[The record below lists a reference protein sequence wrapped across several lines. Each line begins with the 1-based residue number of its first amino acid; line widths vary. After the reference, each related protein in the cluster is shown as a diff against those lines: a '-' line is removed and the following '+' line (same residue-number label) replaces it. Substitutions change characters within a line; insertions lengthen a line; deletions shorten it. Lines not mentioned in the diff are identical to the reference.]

1 MSTNELKRTRK
12 HVASMAYAI
21 GLTRGVVLTCRCG
34 EWKRTGKHERP
45 LREEHRA
52 HRVEMGEWVKPRK
65 EGPDWADVR
74 EAARNAGYRLR
85 RRGPVDTPSPRTKV
99 VHWDLEPISRNPD
112 GDPGGGFNLVH
123 WWQFRDGE
131 EDAGITVEIDL
142 DDYNGTEAHVW
153 DATPA
158 RAMHGLHLVGLGR
171 DSDER

>member
-1 MSTNELKRTRK
+1 MSALTPAEK
-12 HVASMAYAI
+12 SMAVALSKAATSSGY
-21 GLTRGVVLTCRCG
+21 GLLGG
-34 EWKRTGKHERP
+34 P
-45 LREEHRA
+45 LRRVLAKAAVA
-52 HRVEMGEWVKPRK
+52 HDTTTA
-65 EGPDWADVR
+65 PDWADVR
-74 EAARNAGYRLR
+74 EAARKAGYRLS

-99 VHWDLEPISRNPD
+99 VRWDLEPLSRNPD

-158 RAMHGLHLVGLGR
+158 RAMNGLRLVGLGG
-171 DSDER
+171 DSDGQ